1 MTLYFSTI
9 LFGTIFAVFITWLC
23 SIKFGFLS
31 QKPGHYSNQGT
42 EFDIRERLC
51 GDMICE
57 GVIWPFWKSKHKV
70 CCLYACKVGG

>member
-42 EFDIRERLC
+42 EFDIRGFHEIILEEGTVTLSILENRILNYIER
-51 GDMICE
+51 
-57 GVIWPFWKSKHKV
+57 VK
-70 CCLYACKVGG
+70 